1 MSEPQIFPRPYHPG
15 RPGDSSRFE
24 YGPPSAPRNR
34 SAEFARLL
42 VELTPRVYVTPV
54 LIGVNLLVF
63 GVMAV
68 AGVSFTSP
76 AIADLV
82 RWGADYGPRTLAG
95 EWWRLFT
102 SMFIHIGILHI
113 LLNMWVVY
121 AAGPLVERMVGNV
134 GFLLMYLTAGLCG
147 SLASLFW
154 NPMAVSAGASGAV
167 FGIFGC
173 LLGLVLRGRGSIPT
187 ETLTRLRSSGFSFLV
202 INLVF
207 GMVVPNIGMAAHLG
221 GLAGGFLCGL
231 VLSQPFTSS
240 TQSGRPLRNLLLAGL
255 GSCLVAGGFM
265 GVSTVHSDL
274 VKVHSDLVKIDRELE
289 RFGVIKKKSIEA
301 FNAAVGK
308 SQRQELSDKAFAD
321 LLERDVLPEW
331 RAARERLSAVQRVPA
346 SQQRRVELTLEY
358 MLLRQEAWELSAQG
372 AREGS
377 QDKKRAAMQKQQLA
391 EAAAQQ
397 FTKKAGE

>member
-15 RPGDSSRFE
+15 QRGDGSGFE
-24 YGPPSAPRNR
+24 YRPPPSVPSNR

-54 LIGVNLLVF
+54 LIGVNVLIFVA
-63 GVMAV
+63 MAV
-68 AGVSFTSP
+68 SGVSFTSP

-82 RWGADYGPRTLAG
+82 RWGADYGPQTLAG
-95 EWWRLFT
+95 QWWRLFT
-102 SMFIHIGILHI
+102 CMFIHIGILHI
-113 LLNMWVVY
+113 LLNMWALY
-121 AAGPLVERMVGNV
+121 AAGPLVERMIGNV
-134 GFLLMYLTAGLCG
+134 GFLLMYIMAGLCG

-154 NPMAVSAGASGAV
+154 NPIAVSAGASGAV

-173 LLGLVLRGRGSIPT
+173 LLGLVLRGKGSIPT
-187 ETLTRLRSSGFSFLV
+187 QTLSQLRSSGVSFLV
-202 INLVF
+202 INLVI

-231 VLSQPFTSS
+231 VLSQPYTSS
-240 TQSGRPLRNLLLAGL
+240 TRSGRLPRNLLLACL

-265 GVSTVHSDL
+265 GVSTWHSGL
-274 VKVHSDLVKIDRELE
+274 VKVERELDQ
-289 RFGVIKKKSIEA
+289 FGEVEKNSIDG
-301 FNAAVGK
+301 FNAAVAK
-308 SQRQELSDKAFAD
+308 LNRQELSGQEFAD

-331 RAARERLSAVQRVPA
+331 RAARERLSAVERIPA

-358 MLLRQEAWELSAQG
+358 MLRWQEAWELFAQ
-372 AREGS
+372 AYHEGS
-377 QDKKRAAMQKQQLA
+377 PDKMQKAMQKQQLA
-391 EAAAQQ
+391 ETAVQQ